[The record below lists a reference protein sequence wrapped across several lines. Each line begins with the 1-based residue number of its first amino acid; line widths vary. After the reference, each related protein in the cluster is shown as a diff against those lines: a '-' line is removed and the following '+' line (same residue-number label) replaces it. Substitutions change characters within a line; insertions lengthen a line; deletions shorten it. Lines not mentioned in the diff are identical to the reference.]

1 MDTALETLAN
11 WTNVSNLDEALDD
24 AFDALPPFLTLDR
37 DANPLLVFLEYSAIN
52 VIVTSVIPLPLA
64 GTMVAVGAL
73 IYGIPLGMLINTV
86 SSTVG
91 AWLGL
96 VFARHACR
104 PCLMRMLGR
113 YRRKWEA
120 LDYAIVQEGWQIAL
134 LIRLAPVAPLVLSN
148 VLLAMTS
155 ISHWTYIWTSAVG
168 FAPSNLPFAYAAQL
182 GKSMAQE
189 FPPKDPVLLTM
200 SILGLVASVAIAWK
214 IGRIATR
221 VLRKHGLGG
230 DGEAG
235 SAAVGGR
242 CGGTSSTAQLEL
254 RSVASG
260 HPPTLQMAAAEDGGG
275 GGGGGGSGGA
285 QHGAR
290 IARRGSG
297 SGDGS
302 VAGDGYHGESLD
314 SPLDVA
320 AEHESPRKGLLGGRL
335 DRSDLRGGG
344 GHCGPHPQRQ
354 GSRSA
359 SPKLS
364 RLAHTIGIKGDRHRV
379 GDTGRGCA
387 ADEPETP

>member
-1 MDTALETLAN
+1 MDTVVDSALETLAN
-11 WTNVSNLDEALDD
+11 WTNVSNLDDEILDD
-24 AFDALPPFLTLDR
+24 LDGLPSFLSLDR
-37 DANPLLVFLEYSAIN
+37 DADPLLIFLEYSAIN
-52 VIVTSVIPLPLA
+52 TVVCSVIPLPLA

-73 IYGIPLGMLINTV
+73 IYGVPLGLLLNTV
-86 SSTVG
+86 SSTFG

-96 VFARHACR
+96 MVARHACR

-113 YRRKWEA
+113 YKRKWEA

-155 ISHWTYIWTSAVG
+155 ISPWTYIWTSAVG
-168 FAPSNLPFAYAAQL
+168 FVPANLPFAYAAQL

-221 VLRKHGLGG
+221 VLSKHGLGG
-230 DGEAG
+230 GGGGGGGAG
-235 SAAVGGR
+235 DAAADGR
-242 CGGTSSTAQLEL
+242 CGTSSTAQLEL
-254 RSVASG
+254 RGVEPG
-260 HPPTLQMAAAEDGGG
+260 HPPTLQMAAADDGGG
-275 GGGGGGSGGA
+275 GGVG

-290 IARRGSG
+290 MGRRGSE
-297 SGDGS
+297 DGS
-302 VAGDGYHGESLD
+302 VVGGGYHGESLD

-335 DRSDLRGGG
+335 DRSDVRGSGG
-344 GHCGPHPQRQ
+344 R
-354 GSRSA
+354 A
-359 SPKLS
+359 
-364 RLAHTIGIKGDRHRV
+364 RLAHTIGITGDRHRV
-379 GDTGRGCA
+379 GDSGV